1 MRKHTHIITLHIHAQ
16 INGQA
21 ENDAFGRSWNGQWRN
36 KNKNCTTNFIL
47 NLRISSL
54 L

>member
-21 ENDAFGRSWNGQWRN
+21 ENDAFGMGSGGTKIKTVQL
-36 KNKNCTTNFIL
+36 TLF
-47 NLRISSL
+47 
-54 L
+54 